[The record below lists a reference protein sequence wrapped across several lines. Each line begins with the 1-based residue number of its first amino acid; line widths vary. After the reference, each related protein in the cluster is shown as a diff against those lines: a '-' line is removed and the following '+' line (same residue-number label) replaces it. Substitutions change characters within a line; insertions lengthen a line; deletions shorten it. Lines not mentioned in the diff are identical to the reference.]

1 MKIHEYQAK
10 QLFHEYNIPIPKGI
24 TIRSAAEVR
33 QAVAGLGHIR
43 MVVKAQIHA
52 GGRGKAGGIR
62 IANSAE
68 EAGKAAEALIGKRLV
83 TEQTGSGGSPVG
95 HVLIEEA
102 LDVDKELYVG
112 FAIDRVNACVNII
125 VSTAGGM
132 EIEKVAAEA
141 PEKIWVEL
149 IDPVVGLR
157 PFQVNRIF
165 YRTRLDPKLA
175 RTIGG
180 IITNLYNLFMDKDC
194 SLAEIN
200 PLVITKDGKI
210 IALDAK
216 LNFDDNALYR
226 HPELTDLRDDQQE
239 NPLEVEAT
247 RNRLNY
253 IKLQGDVGCM
263 VNGAGLAMATMDL
276 IKHVGA
282 EPANFLDVGG
292 GATTAMVKEGLKII
306 LSDKAVKLVFINIFG
321 GILRCDTLAKGVVEA
336 AKELKINV
344 PLVIRLEGTNVEEGR
359 SILAASGLYFDV
371 ADSLKEAAEIIAALI
386 RPEERD
392 EKFKVQRP
400 R

>member
-10 QLFHEYNIPIPKGI
+10 QLFHEYGIPIPKGI

-43 MVVKAQIHA
+43 LIVKAQIHA

-62 IANSAE
+62 IADSAE
-68 EAGKAAEALIGKRLV
+68 EANKAAETLIGKRLV
-83 TEQTGSGGSPVG
+83 TEQTGSKGIPVN

-102 LDVDKELYVG
+102 IDVAKELYVG
-112 FAIDRVNACVNII
+112 FAIDRVSACVNIL
-125 VSTAGGM
+125 VSTEGGM
-132 EIEKVAAEA
+132 EIEKVAAET
-141 PEKIWVEL
+141 PEKIWMEL
-149 IDPVVGLR
+149 IDPAIGLR

-165 YRTRLDPKLA
+165 YQTRLDHKLA
-175 RTIGG
+175 REMGG

-200 PLVITKDGKI
+200 PLIVAKDGRMV
-210 IALDAK
+210 ALDAK

-226 HPELTDLRDDQQE
+226 HPELSDLRDDQQE

-247 RNRLNY
+247 RHHLNY
-253 IKLQGDVGCM
+253 IKLNGNVGCM

-292 GATTAMVKEGLKII
+292 GATAAMVKEGLKII
-306 LSDKAVKLVFINIFG
+306 LSDESVKLVFINIFG
-321 GILRCDTLAKGVVEA
+321 GILRCDTLARGVVDA
-336 AKELKINV
+336 ARELKINI

-359 SILAASGLYFDV
+359 RILAASGLYFDV
-371 ADSLKEAAEIIAALI
+371 AESLKDAAEIISALI
-386 RPEERD
+386 RP
-392 EKFKVQRP
+392 
-400 R
+400 